1 MTERRRGAVE
11 RSATRLAIGPSALE
25 WTGDTLIVRI
35 DETTV
40 PLPSR
45 VRGEVRLRPS
55 ALANEAYALDAAGRH
70 HWQPIAPCGR
80 VEVEFDRPQ
89 MHWVGNAYLDHNAG
103 TEPLEEAFVRWDWS
117 RATLADGGAAI
128 LYDVTRRSGEDLSL
142 ALRFDAAGNVVPFAP
157 PVRSALDRTG
167 WRVDRGTRSDAGH
180 PPRLVKTLE
189 DTPFYARSLVQ
200 SRLMGQHVTAVHE
213 SLSLDRFAS
222 RWVQT
227 LLPFRMP
234 RTLG

>member
-11 RSATRLAIGPSALE
+11 RSASKLVIGPSNLE

-35 DETTV
+35 DEMTV
-40 PLPSR
+40 PIPSR
-45 VRGEVRLRPS
+45 VRGEVRLRPM
-55 ALANEAYALDAAGRH
+55 ALANEAYALDAAGNHR
-70 HWQPIAPCGR
+70 WQPIAPCAR
-80 VEVEFDRPQ
+80 VDVEFESPGMR
-89 MHWVGNAYLDHNAG
+89 WTGNAYLDHNAG
-103 TEPLEEAFVRWDWS
+103 VEPLEEAFVRWDWS

-128 LYDVTRRSGEDLSL
+128 LYDVTRRTGDDLSL
-142 ALRFDAAGNVVPFAP
+142 ALRFDVAGNVVPFAP
-157 PVRSALDRTG
+157 PERSPLARTG
-167 WRVDRGTRSDAGH
+167 WRVARETRSDPGY
-180 PPRLVKTLE
+180 PPRLVQTLE
-189 DTPFYARSLVQ
+189 DTPFYARSLVA

-234 RTLG
+234 RKLR